1 MKGESGTPWSSG
13 SGNLTGVK
21 HFKPN
26 LSGVN
31 PTLSIF
37 TGVNPLLSNCI
48 LKTVHIVNNANI

>member
-1 MKGESGTPWSSG
+1 MNGESGTPWSSG

-21 HFKPN
+21 HFMPN
-26 LSGVN
+26 LTGVN

-48 LKTVHIVNNANI
+48 